1 MAQTY
6 EILGQ
11 LSPTANTLTNVFVTG
26 ASSSAIVGTITL
38 HNFSDANASYS
49 LVVRPINEVLAN
61 KHFIIRGGILPAREM
76 ITGFAIIKLVI
87 AAVKRNHVLQLI
99 FSSLCSPFSSSHQ
112 SLSLHEY

>member
-11 LSPTANTLTNVFVTG
+11 LAPSANTLTNVFVTG

-49 LVVRPINEVLAN
+49 LVVRPINEVLAT

-76 ITGFAIIKLVI
+76 ISITGAVTMNANAIL
-87 AAVKRNHVLQLI
+87 AANTNGGSVSFNAYGVEI
-99 FSSLCSPFSSSHQ
+99 T
-112 SLSLHEY
+112 

>member
-11 LSPTANTLTNVFVTG
+11 LAPSADTLTNVFVTG
-26 ASSSAIVGTITL
+26 ASSSAIVGTITI

-49 LVVRPINEVLAN
+49 LVVRPINETLAN

-76 ITGFAIIKLVI
+76 ISITGAVTMNASAIL
-87 AAVKRNHVLQLI
+87 AANTSGGSVSFNAYGVEI
-99 FSSLCSPFSSSHQ
+99 T
-112 SLSLHEY
+112 

>member
-26 ASSSAIVGTITL
+26 ASSSAIVGTITI

-49 LVVRPINEVLAN
+49 LMVRPINETLAN

-76 ITGFAIIKLVI
+76 ISITGAVTMNANAIL
-87 AAVKRNHVLQLI
+87 AANTNGGSVSFNAYGVEI
-99 FSSLCSPFSSSHQ
+99 T
-112 SLSLHEY
+112 

>member
-11 LSPTANTLTNVFVTG
+11 LAPSANTLTNVFVTG

-49 LVVRPINEVLAN
+49 LVVRPINETLAT

-76 ITGFAIIKLVI
+76 ISITGAVTMNANAIL
-87 AAVKRNHVLQLI
+87 AANTNGGSVSFNAYGVEI
-99 FSSLCSPFSSSHQ
+99 T
-112 SLSLHEY
+112 

>member
-11 LSPTANTLTNVFVTG
+11 LAPSANTLTNVFVTG

-49 LVVRPINEVLAN
+49 LVVRPINETLAN

-76 ITGFAIIKLVI
+76 ISITGAVTMNASAIL
-87 AAVKRNHVLQLI
+87 AANTSGGSVSFNAYGVEI
-99 FSSLCSPFSSSHQ
+99 T
-112 SLSLHEY
+112 

>member
-11 LSPTANTLTNVFVTG
+11 LAPSANTLTNVFVTG

-49 LVVRPINEVLAN
+49 LVVRPINETLAT

-76 ITGFAIIKLVI
+76 ISITGAVTMNANAIL
-87 AAVKRNHVLQLI
+87 AANTSGGSVSFNAYGVEI
-99 FSSLCSPFSSSHQ
+99 T
-112 SLSLHEY
+112 